1 MPEAS
6 PFWQNAF
13 LGFVILIGAWSIWCG
28 WRAGLV
34 REVLALG
41 GMFAGGFAGL
51 AVGGGVG
58 SIAGRIFPVPGLL
71 VGLLVGLVV
80 GVGIYLAIWFLG
92 ALLFKRTAQQRTLPL
107 RLLYGIGGAAMGLLV
122 GLSLVWGALLF
133 VRGLG
138 GFYEGRFLPA
148 SLASGLPRPNVAE
161 ASLVKLKRSIEAG
174 PTGRQLLAIDVM
186 PENYY
191 RIFDKLGRVAAQPVA
206 MRRLLEYP
214 AVQDLLSDPAL
225 VAITSDPAAAEEAR
239 GKSLAALMSNPRI
252 LAAANDPALIA
263 KVEKIDIEGALD
275 FALAPA
281 GPNSKGS
288 PHPATSP

>member
-13 LGFVILIGAWSIWCG
+13 LGFVILICAWSVWCG

-51 AVGGGVG
+51 AAGGFVG
-58 SIAGRIFPVPGLL
+58 SIAARIFPVPGVLI
-71 VGLLVGLVV
+71 GLVV
-80 GVGIYLAIWFLG
+80 GLMVGIGIYVGIWFLG
-92 ALLFKRTAQQRTLPL
+92 ALIFKRTAQQRTMPL
-107 RLLYGIGGAAMGLLV
+107 RLLYGVGGALMGLFV
-122 GLSLVWGALLF
+122 GVTFVWGALLF

-138 GFYEGRFLPA
+138 GFYQGRFEPEARGSRLP
-148 SLASGLPRPNVAE
+148 PPNVAE
-161 ASLVKLKRSIEAG
+161 AMLVKLKRSIEAG
-174 PTGRQLLAIDVM
+174 PTGRQLVAIDVM
-186 PENYY
+186 PETYY
-191 RIFDKLGRVAAQPVA
+191 RVLDKLGRVVAQPVA

-214 AVQDLLSDPAL
+214 EIQELLNDPRIVAL
-225 VAITSDPAAAEEAR
+225 TTDPTAAEEAR
-239 GKSLAALMSNPRI
+239 AKGVGGLMSNPRI

-263 KVEKIDIEGALD
+263 KLEKIDIERALD

-281 GPNSKGS
+281 GATPKPS
-288 PHPATSP
+288 PHPAKSP